1 MHAHLF
7 VPCLVKDCQPET
19 AHAVVEVLE
28 HFGVEARH
36 PAGQTCCGQ
45 LAYKAGD
52 VENAR
57 KLAARYLDIFSA
69 PGPVVCPS
77 GSCVKMVRAYPELF
91 SPGTPEH
98 AQAVDLAART
108 FEFCEFVAALP
119 GAEALD
125 ARLAVRACYHGSC
138 QMPGAP
144 GGQADAPRRLLSAIR
159 GLTLLE
165 AERADRCCGFGG
177 LFSLQ
182 FTAVSEALVEDKCRE
197 ILAQEPEILVSAEP
211 SCLMNIS
218 GHLTRL
224 GRPLPALHVAQ
235 VLAAALTHK
244 IPAWRQN

>member
-119 GAEALD
+119 GAQQ
-125 ARLAVRACYHGSC
+125 ARQAQQAS
-138 QMPGAP
+138 
-144 GGQADAPRRLLSAIR
+144 QADAPRRLLSAIR

-244 IPAWRQN
+244 TPAWRQN